1 MGRADS
7 TSVKNTAAALTVLFG
22 IACAPA
28 PPPEVAAAPT
38 SEDTPTIAEESEET
52 EETTDAGD
60 NDAGAEAAAPKP
72 VYEEPPPVVV
82 RRHHVYATMRF
93 RQGKLVTV
101 VSLLTTS
108 ETETVTEGTLATLQR
123 KLDKPPDG
131 GEPWVDVADVVV
143 KTVKTKGSRVAG
155 NERRE
160 LRLEI
165 RAEHAEAKNKKRS
178 PFRPKSK
185 VRLQIDK

>member
-1 MGRADS
+1 M
-7 TSVKNTAAALTVLFG
+7 
-22 IACAPA
+22 
-28 PPPEVAAAPT
+28 AAAPT
-38 SEDTPTIAEESEET
+38 SKEKPGDKPIAQSDTTV
-52 EETTDAGD
+52 
-60 NDAGAEAAAPKP
+60 DAGAPDAAVEAAAAKP

-93 RQGKLVTV
+93 RQGKLVTI

-108 ETETVTEGTLATLQR
+108 ETETVTEGTQATLQR

-143 KTVKTKGSRVAG
+143 KTVKTKGSRVSG

-165 RAEHAEAKNKKRS
+165 QVEHPEAKNKKRS